1 MASEDIEIVSDGNGV
16 AVLGERSAVDKFVES
31 VGLISK
37 ELPLERVS
45 KAAGHSATAMQAG
58 SGIAQTSGRW
68 IKLSE
73 DSARIFNAKNL
84 MAGSENGLAR
94 AVVMKDGKISNLLE
108 IVTSPT
114 AMLSN
119 PAVLAGVGGI
129 IAQYAMQQSMDE
141 ITDYLKVIDEKID
154 DILRAQNDAVLAD
167 LDGVGMLIDDAM
179 VVRDQVGHIG
189 ETTWSKVNS
198 NAKTIA
204 TTQSYALRALAG
216 LAEKLENKTKMGEL
230 AKITREIESKAT
242 QWLAVLARCFQLE
255 DGMSVLELDR
265 VLNGSPDELENHRI
279 ALQIARERRIAHIT
293 KVTEQLLERIAVVA
307 GLANSKVLLHPKS
320 SSEVVKATNA
330 VSNDLVEFQSRL
342 GIESAYGAL
351 ESKKWLK
358 AVSEVR
364 DKVTDAG
371 ADGLSAIKQFG
382 DETKNRALDKAE
394 DVATSFAENIKKSRS
409 GESAKDSPEA
419 IEK

>member
-1 MASEDIEIVSDGNGV
+1 
-16 AVLGERSAVDKFVES
+16 
-31 VGLISK
+31 
-37 ELPLERVS
+37 
-45 KAAGHSATAMQAG
+45 
-58 SGIAQTSGRW
+58 
-68 IKLSE
+68 
-73 DSARIFNAKNL
+73 
-84 MAGSENGLAR
+84 
-94 AVVMKDGKISNLLE
+94 
-108 IVTSPT
+108 
-114 AMLSN
+114 
-119 PAVLAGVGGI
+119 
-129 IAQYAMQQSMDE
+129 MDE

-279 ALQIARERRIAHIT
+279 ALQIARERRIALIT

>member
-1 MASEDIEIVSDGNGV
+1 MASEDIEIISDGNGV
-16 AVLGERSAVDKFVES
+16 AVLGERNAVDKFMDS

-37 ELPLERVS
+37 ELPMERVN
-45 KAAGHSATAMQAG
+45 KAAGLGATAMQMS
-58 SGIAQTSGRW
+58 SGLAASSGRW
-68 IKLSE
+68 VKLSE
-73 DSARIFNAKNL
+73 DSARIFNAKSL

-119 PAVLAGVGGI
+119 SAMLACVGGI
-129 IAQYAMQQSMDE
+129 MAQYAMQQSMEE
-141 ITDYLKVIDEKID
+141 ITDYLKVIDEKVD

-179 VVRDQVGHIG
+179 VVREQVGHIG
-189 ETTWSKVNS
+189 ETTWSKVHS

-204 TTQSYALRALAG
+204 TMQSYALRALDA

-230 AKITREIESKAT
+230 AKITREIELKVN
-242 QWLAVLARCFQLE
+242 QWLARCFQLQ

-265 VLNGSPDELENHRI
+265 VLNGSPDDLENHRI
-279 ALQIARERRIAHIT
+279 GLQIARERRIERIT
-293 KVTEQLLERIAVVA
+293 EATEQLLERIAAVA

-320 SSEVVKATNA
+320 SSGVVNATNV
-330 VSNDLVEFQSRL
+330 VSTDLVEFQNRL
-342 GIESAYGAL
+342 GIKSAYGAL

-358 AVSEVR
+358 AVAEVR
-364 DKVTDAG
+364 DKVADAG
-371 ADGLSAIKQFG
+371 TDGLNAIKQFG

-394 DVATSFAENIKKSRS
+394 DVATSLAENIKKSRN
-409 GESAKDSPEA
+409 GESASDSPDA

>member
-129 IAQYAMQQSMDE
+129 IAQYAMQ
-141 ITDYLKVIDEKID
+141 
-154 DILRAQNDAVLAD
+154 
-167 LDGVGMLIDDAM
+167 
-179 VVRDQVGHIG
+179 
-189 ETTWSKVNS
+189 
-198 NAKTIA
+198 
-204 TTQSYALRALAG
+204 
-216 LAEKLENKTKMGEL
+216 
-230 AKITREIESKAT
+230 
-242 QWLAVLARCFQLE
+242 
-255 DGMSVLELDR
+255 
-265 VLNGSPDELENHRI
+265 
-279 ALQIARERRIAHIT
+279 
-293 KVTEQLLERIAVVA
+293 
-307 GLANSKVLLHPKS
+307 
-320 SSEVVKATNA
+320 
-330 VSNDLVEFQSRL
+330 
-342 GIESAYGAL
+342 
-351 ESKKWLK
+351 
-358 AVSEVR
+358 
-364 DKVTDAG
+364 
-371 ADGLSAIKQFG
+371 
-382 DETKNRALDKAE
+382 
-394 DVATSFAENIKKSRS
+394 
-409 GESAKDSPEA
+409 
-419 IEK
+419 